1 MDHVHDSPGALLASN
16 ARELRL
22 RADNCRRIATR
33 ILDPDVAAE
42 LRELADHLEAQAREM
57 ADGGKEIRV

>member
-1 MDHVHDSPGALLASN
+1 MAHVHDSRDTLLASN

-33 ILDPDVAAE
+33 ILDPHVAAE
-42 LRELADHLEAQAREM
+42 LRGLAEHLEAQAREM
-57 ADGGKEIRV
+57 AAGGKEIRV